1 MFRSRK
7 PTSPKELDRA
17 ELALF
22 NRLAVDTLGSN
33 GCIIER
39 TAAEILVGRLRSDAA
54 RNARLAPRGF
64 FGGKAA

>member
-22 NRLAVDTLGSN
+22 NRLAVD